1 MEDYMNSVIN
11 GKETI
16 EFNEYEI
23 EENFDQ
29 ELLQALI

>member
-16 EFNEYEI
+16 DFSGYEI
-23 EENFDQ
+23 DENFDQ